1 MPAHAQCPLSFAG
14 ASNYAAGTTPG
25 SVAVGDFNADGQ
37 PDLAVANSFN
47 GVGGNNVS
55 ILLGNLNGTFQAAVN
70 YAAGSGPISV
80 AVGDFNAD
88 GQPDMA
94 VANVNSDNVSV
105 FLNTVAG
112 FPPPAIIQQ
121 PAASQIVAA
130 GQNAALAITANGF
143 GNTLTYQWRKNGTP
157 LASGG
162 NISGATSP
170 TLTFTPALLS
180 DFASYAVQVTAPPS
194 CGGGAQ
200 VTTSAAGILGLTNF

>member
-1 MPAHAQCPLSFAG
+1 MKKSRKVIRWKTIPTTWRRMNMTTKERSMTFETLFAAMKAPRWIAALVSLAITMPALAQCPLSFA
-14 ASNYAAGTTPG
+14 AAANYVAGNGPF
-25 SVAVGDFNADGQ
+25 SVAVGDFNTDGR
-37 PDLAVANSFN
+37 
-47 GVGGNNVS
+47 
-55 ILLGNLNGTFQAAVN
+55 
-70 YAAGSGPISV
+70 
-80 AVGDFNAD
+80 
-88 GQPDMA
+88 PDMA

-180 DFASYAVQVTAPPS
+180 DFALTPCRSRHPLL
-194 CGGGAQ
+194 
-200 VTTSAAGILGLTNF
+200 AAAERR